1 MSERDFSERKPRRD
15 SESSERKPRREGDF
29 APRNPARNSDSAS
42 RGSRDSEFGTRK
54 PRPAGVGGGRRDENF
69 SSGRGRRDEDGTSR
83 PAWQTRVARPVDPE
97 KAKSPLIPEEIT
109 EKDLEIGVRV
119 QLKTLTPENA
129 EMVARHLAMASILI
143 DQDPELAHKHALAAA
158 QRAGRIAIVRE
169 IVGVTAYYVG
179 DFALALREL
188 LTHRRISGSNEQI
201 ALMVDCER
209 GLGRPDR
216 ALELG
221 RSIDRSKLDA
231 VTRVN
236 LAIAMSG
243 ARLDK
248 GELDLAI
255 AELEIKE
262 LDLSRVFE
270 YSPDLF
276 RAYGECLKDSARK
289 GESDRWFDLAN
300 RAEIALLKQA
310 GLDEEMVSVLEEIN
324 IPTAADR
331 PKRDDTSRYSPRDG
345 DRSARDGDRSGR
357 DGDRP
362 RRPFSDRPSRDGDRP
377 SRSFGDRPNRE
388 GGRPGRPF
396 GDRPRGDGDR
406 AQRDGDR
413 PSGPIRPNG
422 KGPAR
427 DR

>member
-15 SESSERKPRREGDF
+15 SESSERNPRREGASSDRKPRREGDF
-29 APRNPARNSDSAS
+29 APRNPTRNSDSAS
-42 RGSRDSEFGTRK
+42 RGSRDSESSTRK

-83 PAWQTRVARPVDPE
+83 PAWQMRVARPIDPE

-143 DQDPELAHKHALAAA
+143 DQDPDLAHKHALAAA

-248 GELDLAI
+248 GEPDLAI

-289 GESDRWFDLAN
+289 GESERWFDLAN

-331 PKRDDTSRYSPRDG
+331 PKRDDNSRFSPRDG
-345 DRSARDGDRSGR
+345 
-357 DGDRP
+357 
-362 RRPFSDRPSRDGDRP
+362 DRPSRDGDRP

-396 GDRPRGDGDR
+396 SDRPRGDGDR

-413 PSGPIRPNG
+413 PSGPIRPSG